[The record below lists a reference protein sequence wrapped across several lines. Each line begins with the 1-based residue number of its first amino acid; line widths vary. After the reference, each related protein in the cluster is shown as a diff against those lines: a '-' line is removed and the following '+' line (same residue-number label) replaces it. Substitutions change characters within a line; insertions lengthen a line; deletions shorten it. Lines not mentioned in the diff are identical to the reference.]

1 LRLPR
6 VAALALAGLAAP
18 ATLLAQQT
26 QPIATEAEQRQEARE
41 RAANPS
47 AKSDWERAREAQ
59 GLDTSEPEVA
69 LPAPPSG
76 GLIEF
81 PVSTGTSFRFFI
93 DPASMS
99 VGADGTVRYVL
110 VARSPTGVDNV
121 SYEGMRCG
129 VPGMVRV
136 YAFAQGGKW
145 SRNANSTWS
154 EIQPKSIQR
163 WHSALRSNYFCP
175 MRDTIKS
182 AAEGVDALRRGGHP
196 SVANS
201 GVGGGGSR

>member
-1 LRLPR
+1 MRVLR

-26 QPIATEAEQRQEARE
+26 QPIATEAEQRQAARE

-47 AKSDWERAREAQ
+47 AKSDWERAREGQ
-59 GLDTSEPEVA
+59 GLDAGEPEVA

-93 DPASMS
+93 DPASLS

-110 VARSPTGVDNV
+110 VARSPAGVDNV
-121 SYEGMRCG
+121 SYEGIRCG

-136 YAFAQGGKW
+136 YAHGHSGRW
-145 SRNANSTWS
+145 TRNAASQWK
-154 EIQPKSIQR
+154 EIEAKSIQR
-163 WHSALRSNYFCP
+163 WHSVLRSAYFCP
-175 MRDTIKS
+175 TRYPIQS
-182 AAEGVDALRRGGHP
+182 AAEGIDALRRGGHP
-196 SVANS
+196 EVANT
-201 GVGGGGSR
+201 GQGGAGSR

>member
-1 LRLPR
+1 LRVLR
-6 VAALALAGLAAP
+6 VAAHALAGLAVP
-18 ATLLAQQT
+18 AALLAQQT
-26 QPIATEAEQRQEARE
+26 NPIASESEQRSEARA
-41 RAANPS
+41 RAESPS
-47 AKSDWERAREAQ
+47 GKSDWEREQGAR
-59 GLDTSEPEVA
+59 DFSESDVT

-93 DPASMS
+93 DPASLS
-99 VGADGTVRYVL
+99 VGADGVVRYVL

-145 SRNANSTWS
+145 SRNANSEWR
-154 EIQPKSIQR
+154 EIEAKSIQR

-175 MRDTIKS
+175 TRYTIQS
-182 AAEGVDALRRGGHP
+182 TAEGVDALRRGGHP
-196 SVANS
+196 AVANTGS
-201 GVGGGGSR
+201 GGGGSR